1 MEKIVMALKQKMYYI
16 KELAEDTIQELD
28 RQGTNV
34 DAVRELSDDFV
45 TKTLEELVLL
55 QEAKKQLS

>member
-1 MEKIVMALKQKMYYI
+1 MEKIVTLLKQRMYYI
-16 KELAEDTIQELD
+16 KEFAEDTIQELD
-28 RQGTNV
+28 RQETDI

-55 QEAKKQLS
+55 QEAKKKLP